1 MQLKRVISLAKTVFI
16 LSVQFSLLPR
26 IRSNEAIP
34 RNALLIAG
42 AVSRL
47 PARKHATNA
56 GQFST
61 AASLYDSTNRPH
73 YSSVPI
79 CAASLRKHIIEA
91 NPAYWDIFLHSWN
104 PDLEHVFRKAFP
116 NSTSMVF
123 EDNRPYEAAFAE
135 RYRNAKWPTVSFSI
149 SVGKVAMQMM
159 QFQQQEM
166 GGNEYSRVLLVRPDL
181 LMVKSLHLNALPP
194 GKIYCNS
201 FGNAAGDFRFVMESK
216 HVPNLVAALSPHES
230 PSKWFVLGGH
240 GNMRQFTLN
249 VLRVPITGDAQLF
262 AGEDEDVYRKIDWG
276 AMQCSAPNWWR
287 DFMKAEYGM
296 KEDDWL
302 AIWHA
307 FSKPRCNAKA
317 YQWGTY
323 IMGHCCF
330 NNTCSKVPVYLQPPR
345 RTLMDRRRFC
355 KDTETWVQKL
365 TEVDALKQLPV
376 KKSAK
381 EGHSHRYH

>member
-1 MQLKRVISLAKTVFI
+1 
-16 LSVQFSLLPR
+16 
-26 IRSNEAIP
+26 
-34 RNALLIAG
+34 
-42 AVSRL
+42 
-47 PARKHATNA
+47 
-56 GQFST
+56 
-61 AASLYDSTNRPH
+61 
-73 YSSVPI
+73 
-79 CAASLRKHIIEA
+79 
-91 NPAYWDIFLHSWN
+91 
-104 PDLEHVFRKAFP
+104 
-116 NSTSMVF
+116 
-123 EDNRPYEAAFAE
+123 
-135 RYRNAKWPTVSFSI
+135 
-149 SVGKVAMQMM
+149 MQMM

-302 AIWHA
+302 AIYA
-307 FSKPRCNAKA
+307 FSKYAATQKHTNGVHILWATAVSTIHAVRCPS
-317 YQWGTY
+317 
-323 IMGHCCF
+323 I
-330 NNTCSKVPVYLQPPR
+330 CSLLVERLWIDEDSV
-345 RTLMDRRRFC
+345 RTRKRGCRN
-355 KDTETWVQKL
+355 
-365 TEVDALKQLPV
+365 
-376 KKSAK
+376 
-381 EGHSHRYH
+381 